1 MQTDATPGKQYDTL
15 ARTSGRNEST
25 VGSTG
30 GCRPPLR
37 NANVFDA
44 ELAEIEKRIAKLQ
57 RAAAAVRER
66 MLPP

>member
-1 MQTDATPGKQYDTL
+1 MQRPASSIAPWRVPRAQT
-15 ARTSGRNEST
+15 EST

>member
-1 MQTDATPGKQYDTL
+1 LVQTDATPGKQYSTPT
-15 ARTSGRNEST
+15 RTSGQNQST
-25 VGSTG
+25 VGSSG

-57 RAAAAVRER
+57 RAAAVRKR